1 MLSDDVI
8 TALGA
13 TGAKLTPQAPLTR
26 KAYWKC
32 GGPAELLVEVKSL
45 AQLQGVMSAVDR
57 VTVLGRGSNA
67 LIHDAG
73 IPGVVLMLK
82 GELAGLELAEDHAW
96 VGGGLKLNALLNR
109 LDQAGMAGAE
119 PFSGVPGTMGGAVVM
134 NAGTRLGEAKDRILS
149 VEMVLPGGG
158 VVTSG
163 AEECGFSYRH
173 SALPAG
179 AVVARVKIAL
189 SPDPDG
195 ARMVQREG
203 FLVRRKATQP
213 LDKPS
218 CGSTFTNPEGDSAG
232 RLIDACGLKGHRIG
246 GAVISELHANFFL
259 NDGGATSEELRQ
271 LIVHARRV
279 VYQQTGVLLRPEV
292 KLLGDWGPDPL
303 AVD

>member
-8 TALGA
+8 SALSA
-13 TGAKLTPQAPLTR
+13 TGAKLTPQASLTR

-32 GGPAELLVEVKSL
+32 GGPAELLVELKTL
-45 AQLQGVMSAVDR
+45 AQLQDVMRAVGR

-82 GELAGLELAEDHAW
+82 GELAALEIADDHAW
-96 VGGGLKLNALLNR
+96 VGAGLKLNALLNR

-134 NAGTRLGEAKDRILS
+134 NAGTRLGEAKDRILV
-149 VEMVLPGGG
+149 VELVLPGGE
-158 VVTSG
+158 VLTLT
-163 AEECGFSYRH
+163 AQDCGFSYRH
-173 SALPAG
+173 SKLPAG
-179 AVVARVKIAL
+179 AVVSRVKIAL

-195 ARMVQREG
+195 SRMTQREA

-246 GAVISELHANFFL
+246 GAQISELHANFFL
-259 NDGGATSEELRQ
+259 NDGGASSEELRQ

-279 VYQQTGVLLRPEV
+279 VFEQTGTLLRPEV
-292 KLLGDWGPDPL
+292 RLLGDWGLDPL
-303 AVD
+303 SID

>member
-8 TALGA
+8 SALSA
-13 TGAKLTPQAPLTR
+13 TGAKLTPQASLTR

-32 GGPAELLVEVKSL
+32 GGPAELLVELKTL
-45 AQLQGVMSAVDR
+45 AQLQKVMRAVGR

-82 GELAGLELAEDHAW
+82 GELAALEIADDHAW
-96 VGGGLKLNALLNR
+96 VGAGLKLNALLNR

-134 NAGTRLGEAKDRILS
+134 NAGTRLGEAKDRILV
-149 VEMVLPGGG
+149 VELVLPGGE
-158 VVTSG
+158 VLTLT
-163 AEECGFSYRH
+163 AQDCGFSYRH
-173 SALPAG
+173 SKLPAG
-179 AVVARVKIAL
+179 AVVSRVKIAL

-195 ARMVQREG
+195 SRMTQREA

-246 GAVISELHANFFL
+246 GAQISELHANFFL
-259 NDGGATSEELRQ
+259 NDGGASSEELRQ

-279 VYQQTGVLLRPEV
+279 VFEQTGTLLRPEV
-292 KLLGDWGPDPL
+292 RLLGDWGLDPL
-303 AVD
+303 SID

>member
-1 MLSDDVI
+1 MLSDDLI

-13 TGAKLTPQAPLTR
+13 TGAKLTPQASLTR

-45 AQLQGVMSAVDR
+45 GQLRGVLRVVAR

-82 GELAGLELAEDHAW
+82 GELAALEIADDHAW
-96 VGGGLKLNALLNR
+96 VGAGMKLNALLNR

-134 NAGTRLGEAKDRILS
+134 NAGTRLGEAKERIQS
-149 VEMVLPGGG
+149 VEMVVPGGE
-158 VVTSG
+158 VLTWT

-173 SALPAG
+173 SNLPVG
-179 AVVARVKIAL
+179 AVVSRVKVAL
-189 SPDPDG
+189 FPDPDG
-195 ARMVQREG
+195 SRMTQREA

-232 RLIDACGLKGHRIG
+232 RLIDACGLKGHKVG
-246 GAVISELHANFFL
+246 GAQISELHANFFL
-259 NDGGATSEELRQ
+259 NDGGASSEDLRQ

-279 VYQQTGVLLRPEV
+279 VYQQTGTLLRPEV

-303 AVD
+303 SIE